1 MKPDLVRSRVAVV
14 LALLAVSC
22 STSMSASPT
31 AQSVPTVPV
40 PKVDLPAAP
49 ASVTSQTAV
58 FAAGCF
64 WCSQAVFKQ
73 LNGVTSVEAG
83 YAGGSKDTAN
93 YQVYADRWI
102 QSGRGRADH
111 VRPARDHLW
120 QAAAG
125 AVRHERADVKDQ
137 QGPDAGHQYRMAVFY
152 LNNDQKAGHRGV
164 HQAADRREGLR
175 FDPIQTTVEPLPLG
189 FFAGEA
195 YHQDYVDKHPD
206 EMYIQM
212 NSIPKLESLHEHFK
226 DELKPDAKIP
236 GK

>member
-93 YQVYADRWI
+93 YQVYATDGSNQAEAVQI
-102 QSGRGRADH
+102 TFDPH
-111 VRPARDHLW
+111 VITYGKLLQVLFATSEPT
-120 QAAAG
+120 
-125 AVRHERADVKDQ
+125 VKDQ

-152 LNNDQKAGHRGV
+152 LNNDQKAV
-164 HQAADRREGLR
+164 TEAYIKQLTDAKVYS
-175 FDPIQTTVEPLPLG
+175 DPIQTTVEPLPLG